1 MLIERRETERRRPLG
16 GNDYVEINADKLVRI
31 SRYPDNDGE
40 LRVLDSYGFVRF
52 DEPDEHGESAY
63 WRVFL
68 PGLALEEFLVLLEHV
83 ETIGIPL
90 SRPLVALDFSDF

>member
-1 MLIERRETERRRPLG
+1 M
-16 GNDYVEINADKLVRI
+16 VRI

-40 LRVLDSYGFVRF
+40 LRVLDSYGFVQF
-52 DEPDEHGESAY
+52 DEHGESAY

-68 PGLALEEFLVLLEHV
+68 PGLALEEFLVLLVHV

-90 SRPLVALDFSDF
+90 SRPLVALNFSDF